1 MKKFL
6 SILILSFLLCNISYS
21 KISKIY
27 YNELFDSCMVEA
39 MKANLGYETTKNY
52 CKCSA
57 DHFDKNYDDTSLI
70 NLVQGEG
77 GSAYN
82 DVVNFVISKCR
93 RLVGLD

>member
-6 SILILSFLLCNISYS
+6 TILILSFLFSNISNS
-21 KISKIY
+21 KISKNY
-27 YNELFDSCMVEA
+27 YDEIFDSCMIEA
-39 MKANLGYETTKNY
+39 MKGNLGYETTKNY
-52 CKCSA
+52 CKCSV
-57 DHFDKNYDDTSLI
+57 DHFDTNYDDASLI
-70 NLVQGEG
+70 NLVSGEG